1 MNRAPNQPPKTLE
14 DLNTKMQ
21 RLIEIKSDLKRIEGE
36 KNTEVESIRSRFVG
50 VERDLVF
57 EKEELDK
64 QVREFVMQNKDT
76 LFVHRKT
83 IELPF
88 ATIKKIDSQEIEI
101 TDEKSKT
108 LPPYS
113 VDLIEKFYPER
124 ANNAIQIKK
133 SVKKTALKSWT
144 DAELAK
150 VGATRFFNT
159 NINYKLRME
168 LPETDVARD
177 LE

>member
-124 ANNAIQIKK
+124 ANNAIQI
-133 SVKKTALKSWT
+133 SYNFV
-144 DAELAK
+144 
-150 VGATRFFNT
+150 
-159 NINYKLRME
+159 
-168 LPETDVARD
+168 
-177 LE
+177 

>member
-1 MNRAPNQPPKTLE
+1 MNAAQTPKTLE
-14 DLNTKMQ
+14 DLNARLQ
-21 RLIEIKSDLKRIEGE
+21 RLVEIEANLKRIGGD
-36 KNTEVESIRSRFVG
+36 KNTEVESVRSRFIDT
-50 VERDLVF
+50 ERDLVF
-57 EKEELDK
+57 EKEQLDR
-64 QVREFVMQNKDT
+64 QVREFVLQNKNT

-88 ATIKKIDSQEIEI
+88 ATIRKIDSQEIEI

-124 ANNAIQIKK
+124 ASDAIQIKK
-133 SVKKTALKSWT
+133 SIKKAALKSWT
-144 DAELAK
+144 DAELTK
-150 VGATRFFNT
+150 IGATRFFNT

>member
-1 MNRAPNQPPKTLE
+1 MSKAQDQPKSLE
-14 DLNTKMQ
+14 DLNIRMQ
-21 RLIEIKSDLKRIEGE
+21 RLIEIESDLKRIEGE
-36 KNTEVESIRSRFVG
+36 KNTEVEDTRSHFVE

-57 EKEELDK
+57 EKERLDK
-64 QVREFVMQNKDT
+64 QIRAFVMENKNT

-88 ATIKKIDSQEIEI
+88 ATIRKIDSQEIEI

-150 VGATRFFNT
+150 VGATRFCNT